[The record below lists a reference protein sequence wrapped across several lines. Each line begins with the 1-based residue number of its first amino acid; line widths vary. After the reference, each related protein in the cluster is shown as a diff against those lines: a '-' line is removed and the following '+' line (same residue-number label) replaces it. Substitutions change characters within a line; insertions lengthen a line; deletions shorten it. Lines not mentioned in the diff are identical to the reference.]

1 MGGVKKIFKSVGKLV
16 GLGGSEKVAVPATVA
31 TEPTPTVV
39 NDVSGDTGS
48 GNNAASDKKKRRGFA
63 STQLAGST
71 IVGDSTSSGRSTL
84 G

>member
-1 MGGVKKIFKSVGKLV
+1 MGGMKKVFKSIGGLI
-16 GLGGSEKVAVPATVA
+16 GLGGSNKVSAPAAVV
-31 TEPTPTVV
+31 TEPAPTVV
-39 NDVSGDTGS
+39 NDVSGDTGN
-48 GNNAASDKKKRRGFA
+48 GAASGKKKKKRKGFA

>member
-1 MGGVKKIFKSVGKLV
+1 MGGVKKVFKSIGGLI
-16 GLGGSEKVAVPATVA
+16 GLGGSNKVSAPAAVVAEPA
-31 TEPTPTVV
+31 PTVV

-48 GNNAASDKKKRRGFA
+48 GNGTASEKKKRRGFA